1 MKEDTSL
8 RSSSRADLDRNKRS
22 ETICCVSS
30 FQATEGWAYVVLSTF
45 EKTISLICPHERDGP
60 VSAYN
65 TFQKGD
71 SMNNK
76 ELEAVMKLPANKR
89 YEYFIKKVV
98 DFEEV
103 WGLYN
108 DGWAMTQD
116 NTGEMLIPFWPSK
129 EFAELCSID
138 EWSDFAPESIELEEF
153 INDWLPG
160 IQDDGYKV
168 SVFWNNDDSAVL
180 EVDTLL
186 KDLEKELEK
195 Y

>member
-1 MKEDTSL
+1 
-8 RSSSRADLDRNKRS
+8 
-22 ETICCVSS
+22 
-30 FQATEGWAYVVLSTF
+30 
-45 EKTISLICPHERDGP
+45 
-60 VSAYN
+60 
-65 TFQKGD
+65 
-71 SMNNK
+71 MN
-76 ELEAVMKLPANKR
+76 EIAAVIKLPADKR

-98 DFEEV
+98 DFEEI

-116 NTGEMLIPFWPSK
+116 DTGKMLMPFWPKK
-129 EFAELCSID
+129 EFAELCSIG
-138 EWSDFAPESIELEEF
+138 EWSDLSPESIDLEEF

-160 IQDDGYKV
+160 IKDDGYRV

-186 KDLEKELEK
+186 KDLGSELEK